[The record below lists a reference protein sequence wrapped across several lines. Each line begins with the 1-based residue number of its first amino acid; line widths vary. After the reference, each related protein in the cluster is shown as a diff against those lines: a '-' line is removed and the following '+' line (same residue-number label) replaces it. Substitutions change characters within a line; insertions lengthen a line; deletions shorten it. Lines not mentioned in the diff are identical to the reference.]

1 MIHVINVGG
10 FLTLDDVDL
19 AGRTVLL
26 RVDANSPM
34 DPDSRAFLD
43 DTRLRE
49 ALPTLQRL
57 SGSAVVLMAHQSRPG
72 KKDFTSTSGHAR
84 EFQRLLGRPVRFIDD
99 IHGDRALEAI
109 GALHPGQVL
118 MLDNVRMDP
127 QEMTSGDLG
136 FEAMASTAFVQRLS
150 SVVDVMVNDA
160 FGCAHRNS
168 PSITGFTDVLPCIAG
183 LLMEREIRILK
194 HTMKEPKRPCVAV
207 LGGIKVDDSIRVAD
221 HMLRSGTADQVW
233 LTGGVAN
240 LALEVSGVDV
250 GAPTHEFL
258 AKSLKDAYNP
268 TIARIRTMLHDFRD
282 RIMLPVDV
290 AANVGNNRI
299 EVPVRDLPV
308 EAPLWD
314 LGLESI
320 RTLSRAIRE
329 AGTIILNGPAGVF
342 EDRDFALGTV
352 EMLNACA
359 ETDARVIVGG
369 GHTATLV
376 MRRNLEQSMEHVSTG
391 GGACLEM
398 LAGSVL
404 PAVASLERSA
414 SIFHLR
420 IEDRVPS
427 RV

>member
-1 MIHVINVGG
+1 MN
-10 FLTLDDVDL
+10 
-19 AGRTVLL
+19 
-26 RVDANSPM
+26 
-34 DPDSRAFLD
+34 
-43 DTRLRE
+43 
-49 ALPTLQRL
+49 
-57 SGSAVVLMAHQSRPG
+57 
-72 KKDFTSTSGHAR
+72 
-84 EFQRLLGRPVRFIDD
+84 
-99 IHGDRALEAI
+99 
-109 GALHPGQVL
+109 
-118 MLDNVRMDP
+118 
-127 QEMTSGDLG
+127 
-136 FEAMASTAFVQRLS
+136 
-150 SVVDVMVNDA
+150 
-160 FGCAHRNS
+160 
-168 PSITGFTDVLPCIAG
+168 
-183 LLMEREIRILK
+183 
-194 HTMKEPKRPCVAV
+194 EPERPCVAV
-207 LGGIKVDDSIRVAD
+207 LGGIRWMIPFAWRTTCSEAGRPIR
-221 HMLRSGTADQVW
+221 SW

-240 LALEVSGVDV
+240 LALEVSGVDI

-258 AKSLKDAYNP
+258 GQVPQGRLQP
-268 TIARIRTMLHDFRD
+268 HHRRIRTMLHDFRD
-282 RIMLPVDV
+282 VIMLPVDV

-320 RTLSRAIRE
+320 RTLSRAIRV